1 MSTINT
7 RYFCIKFNKNK
18 KKKKMDFENYYS
30 KQAKETIPVFRAS
43 PYQRGSGFG
52 SVFKR
57 LFRWIVPIIKEHALP
72 VVKSVGKEA
81 LKTAVNIANDTLD
94 GKDLK
99 TSAKDQVKTSLNN
112 FSNQFGNG
120 KSKGKKKKK
129 KKVVFKKLRLK
140 KKSSLL
146 FKSNK
151 SPSNKKRKLDIF
163 D

>member
-1 MSTINT
+1 
-7 RYFCIKFNKNK
+7 
-18 KKKKMDFENYYS
+18 MDFENYYS
-30 KQAKETIPVFRAS
+30 QQAKETIPVFRGS
-43 PYQRGSGFG
+43 PNQRGSGFG

-81 LKTAVNIANDTLD
+81 LKSVVNIATDTLD

-99 TSAKDQVKTSLNN
+99 TSAKNQVKSSLNK
-112 FSNQFGNG
+112 FSNQYGNG
-120 KSKGKKKKK
+120 KSKGKRR

-140 KKSSLL
+140 KKPSLL
-146 FKSNK
+146 FKLNK
-151 SPSNKKRKLDIF
+151 TPPNKKRKLDIF